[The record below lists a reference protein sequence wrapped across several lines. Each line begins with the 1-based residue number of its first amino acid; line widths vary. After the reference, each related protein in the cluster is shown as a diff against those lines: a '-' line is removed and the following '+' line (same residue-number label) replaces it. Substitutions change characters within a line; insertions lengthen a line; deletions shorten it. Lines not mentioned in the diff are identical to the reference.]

1 MEGSIWASNS
11 SPSFHG
17 SASMV
22 NFEEFRD
29 NNKNKNNNS
38 NEELDGSFHQSEK
51 KRRLKPD
58 QVRFLEKSFDLE
70 NKLEPDRKIQLA
82 KEVGLQ
88 PRQVAIWFQNR
99 RARYK
104 TKILEKEHSS
114 LKANYDK
121 LKQEYDAVFAQNQKL
136 KDEVNLLR
144 EKVVVKEEC
153 DNFEEKT
160 PFLCGDIEAAA
171 ATSDVFDS
179 DNYSSDVFE
188 TDNLSVSEF
197 SQKDESLR
205 MAGLLL
211 LQPATSCLPK
221 LEMVEEFFDDLQPN
235 SCNLGFPIQDQ
246 LGTWLWQF

>member
-1 MEGSIWASNS
+1 
-11 SPSFHG
+11 
-17 SASMV
+17 MV
-22 NFEEFRD
+22 NFEEFRGD
-29 NNKNKNNNS
+29 NNNS

-104 TKILEKEHSS
+104 TKILEKEHDS

-160 PFLCGDIEAAA
+160 PFLCGDAA

-197 SQKDESLR
+197 SQDESLR
-205 MAGLLL
+205 MGGLLL

-221 LEMVEEFFDDLQPN
+221 LEVEEFFDDLQPN

>member
-1 MEGSIWASNS
+1 MEGSIWDSNS

-17 SASMV
+17 SAS
-22 NFEEFRD
+22 NKFEEFRGD
-29 NNKNKNNNS
+29 NNNNS

-104 TKILEKEHSS
+104 TKILEKEHGS

-121 LKQEYDAVFAQNQKL
+121 LKQEYDAVFAQNKKL

-197 SQKDESLR
+197 SRDESLR
-205 MAGLLL
+205 MAGVLL

-221 LEMVEEFFDDLQPN
+221 LQVVEEFFDDLQPN
-235 SCNLGFPIQDQ
+235 SCNLGFPVQDH
-246 LGTWLWQF
+246 GTWLWQF

>member
-1 MEGSIWASNS
+1 MEGSIWDSNS
-11 SPSFHG
+11 SPSFHAG
-17 SASMV
+17 SAS
-22 NFEEFRD
+22 NKFEEFRGD
-29 NNKNKNNNS
+29 NNNNS

-104 TKILEKEHSS
+104 TKILEKEHGS

-121 LKQEYDAVFAQNQKL
+121 LKQEYDAVFAQNKKL

-197 SQKDESLR
+197 SRDESLR
-205 MAGLLL
+205 MAGVLL

-221 LEMVEEFFDDLQPN
+221 LQVVEEFFDDLQPN
-235 SCNLGFPIQDQ
+235 SCNLGFPVQDH
-246 LGTWLWQF
+246 GTWLWQF